1 MHYVLREKKIV
12 LKTFIIHEK
21 KLLKVLFNLIRVI

>member
-12 LKTFIIHEK
+12 LKTLIIHEK